1 MALLLSVTFSVA
13 ACAQEAIPEQP
24 IAPEE
29 APAGEQPIAPEEQPM
44 MPEEPPAP
52 ERFPM
57 DEAIKAALTVFP
69 EAQAVSAKFSD
80 PLFGDA
86 VYLIELSNG
95 MEVKVDAQ
103 TGEVLGSTELSEP
116 SPAVTLLPQTT
127 VPLEQAVRVALSTKQ
142 DRAAVEAKLVEEE
155 SNIVYI
161 IKLDNGEEI
170 RVDAALTEEAPAES
184 SPQKSRN
191 NLKRAQ
197 LKPQLRSLFFEKNKL
212 LPKFNPLRKGR
223 PALPPFKLFLIQTL
237 SLTKRKIEFRE

>member
-1 MALLLSVTFSVA
+1 MKGNRYLVGILVALLLSVTFSVA

-155 SNIVYI
+155 SNIVYV

-170 RVDAALTEEAPAES
+170 RVDAALTEEAPAEEPTTEVEEQS
-184 SPQKSRN
+184 EE
-191 NLKRAQ
+191 A
-197 LKPQLRSLFFEKNKL
+197 
-212 LPKFNPLRKGR
+212 
-223 PALPPFKLFLIQTL
+223 PAEETPVEEPVF
-237 SLTKRKIEFRE
+237 

>member
-1 MALLLSVTFSVA
+1 MGILVALLLSVTFSVA

-103 TGEVLGSTELSEP
+103 TGRCWVAQNYL
-116 SPAVTLLPQTT
+116 SPAQQLLFTPNHSSFRTSSKSSIKH
-127 VPLEQAVRVALSTKQ
+127 QAR
-142 DRAAVEAKLVEEE
+142 
-155 SNIVYI
+155 
-161 IKLDNGEEI
+161 
-170 RVDAALTEEAPAES
+170 
-184 SPQKSRN
+184 
-191 NLKRAQ
+191 
-197 LKPQLRSLFFEKNKL
+197 
-212 LPKFNPLRKGR
+212 
-223 PALPPFKLFLIQTL
+223 
-237 SLTKRKIEFRE
+237 